1 MMIEYVCNEFQFAT
15 AQEQPVFFKTS
26 MDNVSRIML
35 AVVRSDNF
43 EFSTRTLALE
53 LLVTLTETAPAL
65 ARRCEG
71 FLTGIIQAAMVL
83 MVEIEEEDHEWA
95 KGKYSEEASDE
106 NFCAGMKWVD
116 LKVPST

>member
-1 MMIEYVCNEFQFAT
+1 
-15 AQEQPVFFKTS
+15 
-26 MDNVSRIML
+26 ML

-71 FLTGIIQAAMVL
+71 FLTGLIQVSMVL

-95 KGKYSEEASDE
+95 RGKYSDEASDE
-106 NFCAGMKWVD
+106 NFCVGMIWTG
-116 LKVPST
+116 LCLP